1 MAALFQNIRARL
13 AGGVLAGG
21 ALLLVSSVVV
31 NAGNYLFN
39 LVLGRWLGP
48 AAFAE
53 LSFVVTLM
61 LVLTLVTGTLQTV
74 VARFAA
80 LYWADGDRERL
91 EGLYRWSGRL
101 AWAVGGALA
110 IGLALAAPALAGLF
124 RLASIWPLL
133 ILAVGLP
140 IYFAQGVDRGML
152 QGATRFVPLALSY
165 QAEMWARLGAAVIL
179 VGLGLAVAGAS
190 LALSLSFAA
199 SWGAAWWAW
208 RSSRA
213 PAGALG
219 HAERREVLA
228 FAGPVGL
235 ALAGQILINNSDVL
249 LVKAL
254 FPADEAGRYAALALI
269 GRIVFFATWSVV
281 TAIFPVVA
289 QKHRRGEPHGH
300 LLLLG
305 LALVAGSSTPIIAG
319 ALLAPEL
326 VVRLLFGEA
335 YLAVAPLLW
344 LYALATA
351 FYAMANVVVSY
362 RLAQGGAGGAT
373 LSLAAGVAQVAGI
386 ALFHADLR
394 QVVLVQVFVM
404 AGLLVALLARDG
416 LDAVQR
422 RLGPGAQ
429 RWLARAA
436 GGGVGVALLAALALG
451 GRPADVQAFAFPAAA
466 NEAHRQVRRAVP
478 SLIDSEAERATGV
491 YVPGVG
497 ATFALDLLRGP
508 NTAQGQASYVGV
520 RDWTVYL
527 LQTFGPQLSAVPPEE
542 TIAMAVDY
550 YDFPTRSYHQLVVVT
565 RAKSAGDPASY
576 SVWLDGKPFA
586 EALKGIQ
593 P

>member
-1 MAALFQNIRARL
+1 MVSLFQSIRARL
-13 AGGVLAGG
+13 ARGALAGG

-61 LVLTLVTGTLQTV
+61 LVLTLITGTVQTV

-80 LYWADGDRERL
+80 LYWADGDAARL
-91 EGLYRWSGRL
+91 EGLYTWSGRL

-110 IGLALAAPALAGLF
+110 LALAAAAPALAATF
-124 RLASIWPLL
+124 KLASAWPLL
-133 ILAVGLP
+133 ILAAGLP
-140 IYFAQGVDRGML
+140 IYFAQGVERGVL

-165 QAEMWARLGAAVIL
+165 QAEMWARLGGAVVL

-190 LALSLSFAA
+190 IALSLSFAA
-199 SWGAAWWAW
+199 SWAVAWWAW
-208 RSSRA
+208 RAARA
-213 PAGALG
+213 PGGALEG
-219 HAERREVLA
+219 AERRAVLA
-228 FAGPVGL
+228 YAGPVGL

-249 LVKAL
+249 LVKLL
-254 FPADEAGRYAALALI
+254 FAPEQAGLYAALALI

-281 TAIFPVVA
+281 TAIFPIVA
-289 QKHRRGEPHGH
+289 QKHRKGEPHGH

-305 LALVAGSSTPIIAG
+305 LALVAGSSAPVIAG
-319 ALLAPEL
+319 AMVAPEL
-326 VVRLLFGEA
+326 AVRLLFGEA

-362 RLAQGGAGGAT
+362 RLALGGAGGAA
-373 LSLAAGVAQVAGI
+373 LSLAAGVAQIAGI
-386 ALFHADLR
+386 ARFHADLG

-404 AGLLVALLARDG
+404 AGLLAALLARDG
-416 LDAVQR
+416 LAALRR
-422 RLGPGAQ
+422 RLGARGGG
-429 RWLARAA
+429 WLARAA
-436 GGGVGVALLAALALG
+436 GGGAAVALAVAVAAG
-451 GRPADVQAFAFPAAA
+451 GELPAAQAFGLFGAPS
-466 NEAHRQVRRAVP
+466 EAHRQVRRAVP

-497 ATFALDLLRGP
+497 ATFAIDLLRGP
-508 NTAQGQASYVGV
+508 NTAAGQPSYVGT
-520 RDWTVYL
+520 RDWAVYL

-550 YDFPTRSYHQLVVVT
+550 YDFPTRSYHQLVVVSKA
-565 RAKSAGDPASY
+565 RAVGDPASY
-576 SVWLDGKPFA
+576 SVWLDGRPFA
-586 EALKGIQ
+586 EAVKGGQ